1 MFLSK
6 FEKIPNSHII
16 SFLHN
21 ILKIMSLSTV
31 GMKKKMVHKRFTEE
45 EDNKLRDLVQKYGE
59 NQWLMISSR
68 MGTRNSRQCKD
79 RWLQYLSPKSNLTPW
94 TPEEEEL
101 LLKLSEQYK
110 GKWLEITKMFPGRS
124 YNQVKNK
131 WKTLER
137 RKKAAEINSYN
148 IPLKSLLMQNK
159 LYFINNILPVIESL
173 NTQNIPIKEN
183 DSDIFS
189 QDEVDFDLFD
199 DPMF

>member
-1 MFLSK
+1 
-6 FEKIPNSHII
+6 
-16 SFLHN
+16 
-21 ILKIMSLSTV
+21 MSSSTV

-159 LYFINNILPVIESL
+159 LYFINNILHVIESL